1 MNGAFS
7 GMPRLDFRRG
17 VPFQVMA
24 SAFIDLL
31 PRDAELARRA
41 AGGDGAA
48 FVRLYDHYSHEV
60 FATALAATGSVDAAA
75 EATQTAFLRILRW
88 PPALGAPDGDVLE
101 LLYALALGGPHE
113 RTVASPEPTDLK
125 VARLVGVGWLRSETV
140 SKAGA
145 RFDADW
151 SVHLWVPP
159 GEPKP
164 ESPKGPAV
172 SPPRRARLLPRLR
185 LRLPSPAAATAVLL
199 VFLAGLAGT
208 LLIGGGG
215 SDPID
220 ATPASATGEPAG
232 QIEQRLRAEHRRV
245 EKRERAHDAQLLRD
259 KTLGPLLAP

>member
-1 MNGAFS
+1 M
-7 GMPRLDFRRG
+7 R
-17 VPFQVMA
+17 
-24 SAFIDLL
+24 SAVIDLL

-60 FATALAATGSVDAAA
+60 FATALAATGCVESAA

-113 RTVASPEPTDLK
+113 QAIASPEPTDLK

-151 SVHLWVPP
+151 SVHLWHP
-159 GEPKP
+159 EPTP
-164 ESPKGPAV
+164 EPATV
-172 SPPRRARLLPRLR
+172 AEPPRRRWRLR
-185 LRLPSPAAATAVLL
+185 LRAPSPAAAAAVLL
-199 VFLAGLAGT
+199 IFLAGLAGT
-208 LLIGGGG
+208 LLLGGG
-215 SDPID
+215 SRQPID
-220 ATPASATGEPAG
+220 ATPASATS
-232 QIEQRLRAEHRRV
+232 EHQL
-245 EKRERAHDAQLLRD
+245 EKRSPPADAREAKLFRNKSLQ
-259 KTLGPLLAP
+259 PLLAP

>member
-1 MNGAFS
+1 
-7 GMPRLDFRRG
+7 MPPA
-17 VPFQVMA
+17 V
-24 SAFIDLL
+24 IDLL

-48 FVRLYDHYSHEV
+48 FVRFYDHYAHDV
-60 FATALAATGSVDAAA
+60 FATALSVTGSVEAAA

-113 RTVASPEPTDLK
+113 RLDTSPAPADLK

-151 SVHLWVPP
+151 SVHLWSPP
-159 GEPKP
+159 APATPKP
-164 ESPKGPAV
+164 
-172 SPPRRARLLPRLR
+172 RRLR
-185 LRLPSPAAATAVLL
+185 LVPPLRLRMPSPAAAAAVLL
-199 VFLAGLAGT
+199 IFLAGLAGT
-208 LLIGGGG
+208 LLISGGD

-220 ATPASATGEPAG
+220 ATPASATGEP
-232 QIEQRLRAEHRRV
+232 RV
-245 EKRERAHDAQLLRD
+245 EKREQPVRSGGAELLRD
-259 KTLGPLLAP
+259 RTLGPLLQP

>member
-1 MNGAFS
+1 
-7 GMPRLDFRRG
+7 MPPA
-17 VPFQVMA
+17 V
-24 SAFIDLL
+24 IDLL
-31 PRDAELARRA
+31 PREAELARRA

-60 FATALAATGSVDAAA
+60 FATALSVTGSVEAAA

-113 RTVASPEPTDLK
+113 HVDASPEPTDLK

-151 SVHLWVPP
+151 SAHLWSSSAQ
-159 GEPKP
+159 P
-164 ESPKGPAV
+164 ERT
-172 SPPRRARLLPRLR
+172 PPRRLRLLPRFG
-185 LRLPSPAAATAVLL
+185 LRLPSPAAAAAVLL

-208 LLIGGGG
+208 LLIGGR
-215 SDPID
+215 SHPID
-220 ATPASATGEPAG
+220 ATPASATGDPG
-232 QIEQRLRAEHRRV
+232 HQIEKQRRQRAANRG
-245 EKRERAHDAQLLRD
+245 DAQLLRD
-259 KTLGPLLAP
+259 KTLGPVLQP

>member
-1 MNGAFS
+1 
-7 GMPRLDFRRG
+7 
-17 VPFQVMA
+17 MA
-24 SAFIDLL
+24 SVVTDLL

-60 FATALAATGSVDAAA
+60 FATALAATGSVEGAA

-113 RTVASPEPTDLK
+113 PAIASPEPTDLK

-151 SVHLWVPP
+151 SVHLWIPP
-159 GEPKP
+159 AEPQP
-164 ESPKGPAV
+164 EPAKAPTAT
-172 SPPRRARLLPRLR
+172 SRRRWRLLPRLTPR
-185 LRLPSPAAATAVLL
+185 VPSPAAATAVLL

-208 LLIGGGG
+208 
-215 SDPID
+215 
-220 ATPASATGEPAG
+220 
-232 QIEQRLRAEHRRV
+232 
-245 EKRERAHDAQLLRD
+245 
-259 KTLGPLLAP
+259 

>member
-1 MNGAFS
+1 
-7 GMPRLDFRRG
+7 MPPA
-17 VPFQVMA
+17 V
-24 SAFIDLL
+24 IDLL

-48 FVRLYDHYSHEV
+48 FVRLYDHYSHEI
-60 FATALAATGSVDAAA
+60 FATALSVTGSVEGAA

-113 RTVASPEPTDLK
+113 QVNASHEPTNLK

-151 SVHLWVPP
+151 SVHLWNPP
-159 GEPKP
+159 AEP
-164 ESPKGPAV
+164 ERRPA
-172 SPPRRARLLPRLR
+172 RRLRLLPRFG
-185 LRLPSPAAATAVLL
+185 LRLPSPAAAAAVLL
-199 VFLAGLAGT
+199 IFLAGLAGT
-208 LLIGGGG
+208 LLIGGGR

-232 QIEQRLRAEHRRV
+232 QIEQRLRAERRRV
-245 EKRERAHDAQLLRD
+245 ERRGRADDAQLLRD

>member
-1 MNGAFS
+1 
-7 GMPRLDFRRG
+7 MPPA
-17 VPFQVMA
+17 V
-24 SAFIDLL
+24 IDLL

-48 FVRLYDHYSHEV
+48 FVRLYDHHADGV
-60 FATALAATGSVDAAA
+60 FAAALSATGSVEEAA

-113 RTVASPEPTDLK
+113 HVDARPQPGDLR

-151 SVHLWVPP
+151 SVHLWKAPAK
-159 GEPKP
+159 PKP
-164 ESPKGPAV
+164 AEPE
-172 SPPRRARLLPRLR
+172 PRRLR
-185 LRLPSPAAATAVLL
+185 LTPSPAAAAAVLL

-208 LLIGGGG
+208 LLLGGGN
-215 SDPID
+215 SQ
-220 ATPASATGEPAG
+220 GEPEKPA
-232 QIEQRLRAEHRRV
+232 QSLRLQR
-245 EKRERAHDAQLLRD
+245 
-259 KTLGPLLAP
+259 